1 MELYIIYISEFDFL
15 KGGLAIY
22 HIDKIIRENGAI
34 VDDGLHE
41 IFVNTTVNDG
51 TAIADLMSCFIK
63 KEFKNDNF
71 PKLSQKVKELKS
83 TEGGANTMSAI
94 SETIYAEGKAEGL
107 AEGKAEGL
115 AKGKAE
121 GRMNQLIEL
130 VQSGLLTVNQA
141 ASVAKMSE
149 EEFKKLMEK

>member
-1 MELYIIYISEFDFL
+1 MQERPLNSFIIDTHREWV
-15 KGGLAIY
+15 Y

-51 TAIADLMSCFIK
+51 TAI
-63 KEFKNDNF
+63 NF

-107 AEGKAEGL
+107 AEG
-115 AKGKAE
+115 
-121 GRMNQLIEL
+121 RMNQLIEL

>member
-63 KEFKNDNF
+63 KEFRNDNF

-107 AEGKAEGL
+107 AEGKAEG
-115 AKGKAE
+115 
-121 GRMNQLIEL
+121 RMNQLIEL

>member
-41 IFVNTTVNDG
+41 ILVNTTVNDG

-63 KEFKNDNF
+63 KEFRNDNF

-94 SETIYAEGKAEGL
+94 SETIYAEGKAEGRL
-107 AEGKAEGL
+107 
-115 AKGKAE
+115 
-121 GRMNQLIEL
+121 NQLIEL

>member
-1 MELYIIYISEFDFL
+1 
-15 KGGLAIY
+15 
-22 HIDKIIRENGAI
+22 
-34 VDDGLHE
+34 
-41 IFVNTTVNDG
+41 
-51 TAIADLMSCFIK
+51 MSCFIK

-107 AEGKAEGL
+107 AEGKAEGRL
-115 AKGKAE
+115 
-121 GRMNQLIEL
+121 NQLIEL

-149 EEFKKLMEK
+149 EEFKKLMKK

>member
-1 MELYIIYISEFDFL
+1 M
-15 KGGLAIY
+15 Y
-22 HIDKIIRENGAI
+22 HIDKIIRENGTV

-107 AEGKAEGL
+107 AEGKAEG
-115 AKGKAE
+115 
-121 GRMNQLIEL
+121 RMNQLIEL

-149 EEFKKLMEK
+149 EEFKKLIEK

>member
-1 MELYIIYISEFDFL
+1 M

-107 AEGKAEGL
+107 AEGKAEGRL
-115 AKGKAE
+115 
-121 GRMNQLIEL
+121 NQLIEL

>member
-1 MELYIIYISEFDFL
+1 MQERPLNSFIIDTHREWV
-15 KGGLAIY
+15 Y

-107 AEGKAEGL
+107 AEG
-115 AKGKAE
+115 
-121 GRMNQLIEL
+121 RMNQLIEL

>member
-1 MELYIIYISEFDFL
+1 
-15 KGGLAIY
+15 
-22 HIDKIIRENGAI
+22 
-34 VDDGLHE
+34 
-41 IFVNTTVNDG
+41 
-51 TAIADLMSCFIK
+51 MSCFIK

-94 SETIYAEGKAEGL
+94 SETIYAEGKAEGRL
-107 AEGKAEGL
+107 
-115 AKGKAE
+115 
-121 GRMNQLIEL
+121 NQLIEL

-149 EEFKKLMEK
+149 EEFKKLMKK